1 MEVVAG
7 VSSVASLLGIVGQSI
22 DGILKLRRFVYRIST
37 ASKTL
42 SGFLQDID
50 SLKRT
55 LTAVSDL
62 IRQTPEEWLADVEET
77 NFISLV
83 LQVDKCQDDIRQWV
97 EDSAKL
103 DPNSSRSVKAIFKKL
118 RIAGDPG
125 TFSEF
130 HRKVANHQQG
140 IQLSLG
146 ILGRCAVNA
155 LRRRLNIDH

>member
-62 IRQTPEEWLADVEET
+62 IR
-77 NFISLV
+77 
-83 LQVDKCQDDIRQWV
+83 
-97 EDSAKL
+97 
-103 DPNSSRSVKAIFKKL
+103 
-118 RIAGDPG
+118 
-125 TFSEF
+125 
-130 HRKVANHQQG
+130 
-140 IQLSLG
+140 
-146 ILGRCAVNA
+146 
-155 LRRRLNIDH
+155 